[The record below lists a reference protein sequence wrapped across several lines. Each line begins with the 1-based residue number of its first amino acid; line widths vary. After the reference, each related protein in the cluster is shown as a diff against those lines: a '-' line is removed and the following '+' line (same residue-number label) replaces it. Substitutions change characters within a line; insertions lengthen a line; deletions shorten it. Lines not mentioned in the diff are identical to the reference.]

1 MKKLQIISLTAL
13 IVLSV
18 SCQKDPDTN
27 KLDDDY
33 IVYTNYDIGTD
44 FKSFNTFHVIDS
56 ILIIGNSDK
65 AAYWNNDNSQKIG
78 ECRVFTCR
86 GGRRGR
92 HHPSAQLYKQHLL
105 FHFIRPWPMVEQ
117 LPRLLELG
125 WLGMVLP
132 LQLHLQLQYRFNNR
146 RAH

>member
-65 AAYWNNDNSQKIG
+65 AAYWNNDNSQKIVNAYAIELENAG
-78 ECRVFTCR
+78 
-86 GGRRGR
+86 
-92 HHPSAQLYKQHLL
+92 Y
-105 FHFIRPWPMVEQ
+105 
-117 LPRLLELG
+117 LPAEEAEEADII
-125 WLGMVLP
+125 
-132 LQLHLQLQYRFNNR
+132 LQLSYISNTYYFTFTIYPLIKLLLLIIIFK
-146 RAH
+146 